1 MNIRTLYAAILAVLL
16 AVWACSEE
24 VIEIPQ
30 KEQEESASVI
40 SGLLSI
46 KFSEEMAAQIAS
58 SDLSGM
64 PLTKSSDVN
73 AFFSELGVTS
83 ARRIFTEDE
92 RFLERQ
98 HREGLHLWYELCY
111 DPSRMPATK
120 AAEGLSCFDGIEIAE
135 PVRRIQSG
143 AVNDPYAGNQWHL
156 YQSSG
161 VDLNVQ
167 GVWDNY
173 TCGSPEIIV
182 SVVDSGI
189 DIEHEDLGYNAIP
202 GGNGKSYNFCTN
214 SYKINPMSHGSHVAG
229 IIAATRNNGLGIA
242 GIAGGDYKKGLP
254 GVKLLSCQ
262 VFDLNSEGKE
272 YGVNSADAIR
282 YGADNGAVI
291 SQNSWGY
298 VFDDDGNGVID
309 SNELEDMKNYTL
321 PSSMKAAIDYFIKYA
336 GCDNDGNQL
345 PNSPMKG
352 GVVIFAAGNDN
363 VAYGWPAMYEEVISV
378 GALASDGSKA
388 SYSNYGDWVD
398 ISAPGSAIYSTVP
411 GGYANMQGTS
421 MACPMVSG
429 VAALVLSYRGGFG
442 FTNEDL
448 KACLLNGASYSKI
461 STRTIGPMVDALNA
475 VSYGLETAPAPV
487 SEIRLE
493 AVSNNINIDFTV
505 PDKGDGNAAYGVI
518 VYASKNKTSIE
529 ALDPRRPGSDI
540 KTVNLVTYDKAVGGS
555 VNTRISELAFETDY
569 YITAVAYNAGPVY
582 SDPCEILGITT
593 GINNPPVVSCDTPSE
608 ELRLKTGESV
618 NVLLSVNDPDGHQ
631 FSFDYVPGSSAE
643 TPMKMD
649 GGMKITINGSK
660 ADAGQYCGKLTATD
674 KYGLSTSFELNY
686 TILENQAPQI
696 SSEIENVLMFSGD
709 ATYEIDLSS
718 YFVDPDGDML
728 TYNAESGNPGVVAAS
743 TSGKI
748 LYLTPLK
755 NGLCDISV
763 SALDP
768 RKAVATQSF
777 RIAVRQKGQTVT
789 AYPTQVQGNLY
800 IATGED
806 DMQTSVKIV
815 SASSGAILLK
825 DEGTSSAFAPMVL
838 DLSNLSPGRYYADI
852 NYGSESSTIAF
863 VKL

>member
-1 MNIRTLYAAILAVLL
+1 M
-16 AVWACSEE
+16 
-24 VIEIPQ
+24 
-30 KEQEESASVI
+30 
-40 SGLLSI
+40 
-46 KFSEEMAAQIAS
+46 
-58 SDLSGM
+58 
-64 PLTKSSDVN
+64 
-73 AFFSELGVTS
+73 
-83 ARRIFTEDE
+83 
-92 RFLERQ
+92 
-98 HREGLHLWYELCY
+98 
-111 DPSRMPATK
+111 
-120 AAEGLSCFDGIEIAE
+120 
-135 PVRRIQSG
+135 
-143 AVNDPYAGNQWHL
+143 
-156 YQSSG
+156 
-161 VDLNVQ
+161 
-167 GVWDNY
+167 
-173 TCGSPEIIV
+173 
-182 SVVDSGI
+182 
-189 DIEHEDLGYNAIP
+189 
-202 GGNGKSYNFCTN
+202 
-214 SYKINPMSHGSHVAG
+214 
-229 IIAATRNNGLGIA
+229 
-242 GIAGGDYKKGLP
+242 
-254 GVKLLSCQ
+254 
-262 VFDLNSEGKE
+262 
-272 YGVNSADAIR
+272 
-282 YGADNGAVI
+282 
-291 SQNSWGY
+291 
-298 VFDDDGNGVID
+298 
-309 SNELEDMKNYTL
+309 
-321 PSSMKAAIDYFIKYA
+321 
-336 GCDNDGNQL
+336 
-345 PNSPMKG
+345 
-352 GVVIFAAGNDN
+352 
-363 VAYGWPAMYEEVISV
+363 
-378 GALASDGSKA
+378 
-388 SYSNYGDWVD
+388 
-398 ISAPGSAIYSTVP
+398 
-411 GGYANMQGTS
+411 
-421 MACPMVSG
+421 
-429 VAALVLSYRGGFG
+429 
-442 FTNEDL
+442 
-448 KACLLNGASYSKI
+448 
-461 STRTIGPMVDALNA
+461 
-475 VSYGLETAPAPV
+475 
-487 SEIRLE
+487 
-493 AVSNNINIDFTV
+493 
-505 PDKGDGNAAYGVI
+505 
-518 VYASKNKTSIE
+518 
-529 ALDPRRPGSDI
+529 
-540 KTVNLVTYDKAVGGS
+540 GGS